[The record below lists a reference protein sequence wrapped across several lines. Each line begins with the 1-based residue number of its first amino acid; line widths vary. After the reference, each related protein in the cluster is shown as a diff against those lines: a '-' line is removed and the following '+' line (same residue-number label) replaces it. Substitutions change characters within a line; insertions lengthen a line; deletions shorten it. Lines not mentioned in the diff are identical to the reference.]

1 METVAVDLADS
12 STTEL
17 VDAVAAIAAELARR
31 PAPESATACMELTET
46 LSGAIDK
53 HEAALSAF
61 IGVVDGAREVQRWG
75 LPSTQAWLRAR
86 LGMRE
91 ARAKERL
98 ILARHRHRLTQVT
111 DRLAEGT
118 LSYGHAATIAGA
130 IARLDDHDCAAAQD
144 VLLSLVDQ
152 GCSAGKVA
160 AFGSRIREVI
170 AQRDDTEAADTDT
183 RRGYERSW
191 IESTRSLDGGRY
203 LKGWLNAEDAA
214 IWDGSLAPLAKPVG
228 TDDTR
233 DQAERTAAAL
243 TAVLS
248 GGHKATKVT
257 LILDLDTLTGGTTP
271 ARLTDG
277 SPIPPEQA
285 RRIALSAGVSPLI
298 LGGGNLPLYLG
309 HRFRFASPGQRQV
322 LETLYPTCAVEGCEV
337 PGTLCEVDHVQGW
350 ALQHSPTDIDQL
362 ALACGW
368 HNRFKHTHPSQVT
381 VRRTAKGLHTYQL
394 RSPGETHPRAPG
406 NIHHPPTK
414 HTPVDHLPGERRPAD
429 RVPGERIPGDDAS
442 TAIDEAA

>member
-1 METVAVDLADS
+1 METVAVDLAGA

-17 VDAVAAIAAELARR
+17 VGAAAAIAKELARR
-31 PAPESATACMELTET
+31 TAPESATVCMELAEI

-53 HEAALSAF
+53 HEAALSGF
-61 IGVVDGAREVQRWG
+61 IGVVDGAREAQRWG
-75 LPSTQAWLRAR
+75 LPSTQAWLRTR

-91 ARAKERL
+91 ARARERL
-98 ILARHRHRLTQVT
+98 ILARHRHRLTHVT
-111 DRLAEGT
+111 DRLTEGS
-118 LSYGHAATIAGA
+118 LSYGYASTIAGA
-130 IARLDDHDCAAAQD
+130 IARLDDHDCAAAED

-160 AFGSRIREVI
+160 ALGSRIREVI
-170 AQRDDTEAADTDT
+170 AERQSTEAADANS

-214 IWDGSLAPLAKPVG
+214 IWDGTLGPLAKPAG

-243 TAVLS
+243 TTVLS

-257 LILDLDTLTGGTTP
+257 VILDLDTLTGGPTP

-277 SPIPPEQA
+277 SPIPAEQA
-285 RRIALSAGVSPLI
+285 RRIALAAGVSPLI
-298 LGGGNLPLYLG
+298 LGRGNVPLYLG
-309 HRFRFASPGQRQV
+309 HRFRFASAGQRQV

-337 PGTLCEVDHVQGW
+337 PGTLCEVDHVRGW
-350 ALQHSPTDIDQL
+350 ALERSPTDIDKL

-368 HNRFKHTHPSQVT
+368 HNRYKHANPDRVI
-381 VRRTAKGLHTYQL
+381 VRRTAEGTHTYRL
-394 RSPGETHPRAPG
+394 RPPGQARPRAPESTG
-406 NIHHPPTK
+406 NAPAKHPPVG
-414 HTPVDHLPGERRPAD
+414 HTPVG
-429 RVPGERIPGDDAS
+429 RVPGDDAPV
-442 TAIDEAA
+442 AIDEAA